1 MFPMVRAT
9 RYLRYLIASLLVL
22 LLAACTQA
30 PPKFKGLDLSQVD
43 WGGDFELT
51 AHTGKRVKASEFRG
65 KVLILF
71 FGYTHCP
78 DICVPTLAKLAAV
91 VKRLGA
97 DAERVQVVFVTVDP
111 QHDTPAQ
118 LAPFVANFHPSFI
131 GLTGTAQEIA
141 AVASDYKIAY
151 QKAATGHG
159 LKGAPQHELI
169 EHFGGV
175 LIKDAQ
181 GKLRLLYAL
190 EHTDADIEHD
200 VRLLLKA
207 KS

>member
-1 MFPMVRAT
+1 MKNLARW
-9 RYLRYLIASLLVL
+9 LVIPTFVF
-22 LLAACTQA
+22 LAACTPSA
-30 PPKFKGLDLSQVD
+30 PPQFKGLDLSQVD

-65 KVLILF
+65 KVLVLF

-91 VKRLGA
+91 VQRLGA

-131 GLTGTAQEIA
+131 GLTGTPAEIA

-151 QKAATGHG
+151 QKAAMGHG
-159 LKGAPQHELI
+159 AKGAAPEHELI

-175 LIKDAQ
+175 LIKDAR

-200 VRLLLKA
+200 VRLLLKE
-207 KS
+207 KR

>member
-1 MFPMVRAT
+1 MK
-9 RYLRYLIASLLVL
+9 YLSRWLVIPTFVF
-22 LLAACTQA
+22 LAACTQA
-30 PPKFKGLDLSQVD
+30 PPQFKGLDLSQVD

-51 AHTGKRVKASEFRG
+51 AHTGKRVKASEYRG
-65 KVLILF
+65 KVLVLF

-78 DICVPTLAKLAAV
+78 DICIPTLAKLAAV

-111 QHDTPAQ
+111 QQDTPAQ

-141 AVASDYKIAY
+141 AVTGDYKIAY

-175 LIKDAQ
+175 LIKDAR